1 MTGAAQAAD
10 KTIVVGYQTDAL
22 PSSVGIANGDF
33 DKATGAKIDFR
44 RFNSG
49 AEIFAA
55 IASGDVQ
62 VGYVGSSPF
71 AAATSR
77 GLDVKAF
84 YLASISG
91 VDEALVVRNGSGI
104 NSLADLKGKK
114 LAAAPVS
121 TDHYQLLA
129 LIKSL
134 GLNEKDVQVFAIPQ
148 PDIVAGYN
156 RGDLDGGF
164 VWDPA
169 LTELKK
175 NGKVLVTSKE
185 VAEKG
190 APTFSAWVATAAFAK
205 ENPGFLKAFAG
216 VIDKYQTSFA
226 NDKAAWGPDSDNAKV
241 LAKLLGGTP
250 QNQASALKNLTLLP
264 VDVAA
269 FRPVAWR
276 RREVRARQDPEGHLG
291 LPQGSEE
298 DLRRPA
304 FLRRVR
310 HDGRRGGAQ
319 EARNVSP
326 SSAGASPSTLA
337 ARQPL
342 STGNLKAHAARRQSE
357 RLLCRPRRAD
367 GARAR
372 SGLARHSRSRIRGR
386 ARRLGLREVDAA
398 QRHGGVPAALVGF
411 DRAQRRRGH
420 GPRRRSRRRLPEGCF
435 AALEDGRGE
444 CRARAQV
451 RGRRPDGA
459 PRPRAGACCAWSAC
473 RTSPT
478 RRLTNCRAACA
489 SASASPARSPPTP
502 PSCSWTSRSARST
515 A

>member
-1 MTGAAQAAD
+1 MSFGKTFLAAALGALALMTGAAQAAD
-10 KTIVVGYQTDAL
+10 KTVVVGYQTDAL

-33 DKATGAKIDFR
+33 EKATGAKIDFR

-134 GLNEKDVQVFAIPQ
+134 GLTEKDVQVFAVPQ
-148 PDIVAGYN
+148 PEIVAGYN

-175 NGKVLVTSKE
+175 NGKVIVTSKD
-185 VAEKG
+185 VADKG
-190 APTFSAWVATAAFAK
+190 APTFSAWVATATFAK
-205 ENPGFLKAFAG
+205 DNSGFLKAYAG
-216 VIDKYQTSFA
+216 VVDKYQTSFA

-250 QNQASALKNLTLLP
+250 QDQASALKNLSLLP
-264 VDVAA
+264 IDAQLSDS
-269 FRPVAWR
+269 W
-276 RREVRARQDPEGHLG
+276 LG
-291 LPQGSEE
+291 
-298 DLRRPA
+298 
-304 FLRRVR
+304 
-310 HDGRRGGAQ
+310 GG
-319 EARNVSP
+319 E
-326 SSAGASPSTLA
+326 
-337 ARQPL
+337 
-342 STGNLKAHAARRQSE
+342 K
-357 RLLCRPRRAD
+357 
-367 GARAR
+367 
-372 SGLARHSRSRIRGR
+372 SGLAGILKDTSVFLKDQKKISDVLPSY
-386 ARRLGLREVDAA
+386 AAFVTTDAI
-398 QRHGGVPAALVGF
+398 
-411 DRAQRRRGH
+411 
-420 GPRRRSRRRLPEGCF
+420 
-435 AALEDGRGE
+435 
-444 CRARAQV
+444 
-451 RGRRPDGA
+451 
-459 PRPRAGACCAWSAC
+459 
-473 RTSPT
+473 
-478 RRLTNCRAACA
+478 
-489 SASASPARSPPTP
+489 TP
-502 PSCSWTSRSARST
+502 LKKPGT
-515 A
+515 